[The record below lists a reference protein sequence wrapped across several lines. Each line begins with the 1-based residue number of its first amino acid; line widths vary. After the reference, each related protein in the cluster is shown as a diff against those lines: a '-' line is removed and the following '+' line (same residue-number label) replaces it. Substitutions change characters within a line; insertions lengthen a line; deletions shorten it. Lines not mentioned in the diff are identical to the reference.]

1 MKTQS
6 LINLLSIAALSI
18 ANIGLIPAVTQAQV
32 PPIEEPPPVEE
43 PNVDKPPVE
52 PKPENPEVKNEPEA
66 KGSAICSNL
75 TTVIQQGE
83 SSAVLFTWKTN
94 YFGSDYTPQKRC
106 EIVSS
111 KLNSL
116 IEANNGQFGGIKF
129 TNGIVNNYPVICSP
143 KEGEASC
150 NQNNILF
157 TLKPENRAK
166 AQEIIRLL
174 EDPNSVGTVGS
185 INEARRLKV
194 DLGKWAKRNLRASKS
209 PKIKPQI
216 KPQIKPKVKPSKPI
230 FK

>member
-1 MKTQS
+1 MKTKS

-18 ANIGLIPAVTQAQV
+18 VNIGFMPVVTQAQ
-32 PPIEEPPPVEE
+32 IPPVEE
-43 PNVDKPPVE
+43 QPPVE
-52 PKPENPEVKNEPEA
+52 QPKTEEPEVKDNPTA

-94 YFGSDYTPQKRC
+94 YFGNDYTPAKRC
-106 EIVSS
+106 QIVSD
-111 KLNSL
+111 KLNAL
-116 IEANNGQFGGIKF
+116 IEANDGKFDGIKF
-129 TNGIVNNYPVICSP
+129 TDGIVRNYPVICSL
-143 KEGEASC
+143 KSGEASC

-174 EDPNSVGTVGS
+174 EDPNNLGTSGP
-185 INEARRLKV
+185 INEARRIKV
-194 DLGKWAKRNLRASKS
+194 DLGKWAKRNLRISKS

-216 KPQIKPKVKPSKPI
+216 KPQVKPSSKPI